1 MTTLLK
7 NATLWNSDHSF
18 SFGVDVLIYDG
29 IIADIGKDINADAD
43 KIIDVTGNYLIPGF
57 VDVHTHG
64 RVGYD
69 FNTADKEQ
77 MLTMKRSY
85 IENGVTSVFPTL
97 ASDTID
103 GWKKSLKNISACGFD
118 GIHLEGRY
126 LSEKRRGAHAAH
138 LLASPDFDEVEDAI
152 STIDAPVHISIA
164 PEIPGGYE
172 FIKRAVEEGMT
183 VGIAHTSATANEA
196 RKAIFLGAK
205 SFTHLFNGMN
215 PMHHREGGAVCAA
228 LTSGAYCE
236 LIVDGLH
243 ICSDM
248 VNLAYSCVGKDRFVL
263 ITDSMAGAGCA
274 DGKYSIAGQD
284 VQVTDGC
291 ALTPDGALAGSTLD
305 MLTAIKNLMKFTGAT
320 LGDAVACAT
329 KNPAEMV
336 GIYNKIGS
344 VEVGKIANMVVLDKE
359 LCIKS
364 VIYTGKL
371 YN

>member
-7 NATLWNSDHSF
+7 NATLWNSDHGF
-18 SFGVDVLIYDG
+18 SLEVDVLISDG
-29 IIADIGKDINADAD
+29 IIADVGKDINANAD
-43 KIIDVTGNYLIPGF
+43 KIIDVMDNYLIPGF
-57 VDVHTHG
+57 IDVHTHG

-77 MLTMKRSY
+77 MMTMKRSY

-97 ASDTID
+97 ASDTIE
-103 GWKKSLKNISACGFD
+103 GWEKSLKNISVCDFD

-138 LLASPDFDEVEDAI
+138 LLAIPNFDEVDKI
-152 STIDAPVHISIA
+152 LCGINIPVHISIA
-164 PEIPGGYE
+164 PELPNGYE

-183 VGIAHTSATANEA
+183 VGIAHTAATANEA
-196 RKAIFLGAK
+196 REALNTGAK

-228 LTSGAYCE
+228 LTSNAYCE

-243 ICSDM
+243 ICPDM
-248 VNLAYSCVGKDRFVL
+248 VALAYSCVGKDKFVL
-263 ITDSMAGAGCA
+263 VTDSMAGAGSP
-274 DGKYSIAGQD
+274 DGMYSIAGQG
-284 VQVTDGC
+284 VQVIDGR
-291 ALTPDGALAGSTLD
+291 ALTPDGALAGSILD
-305 MLTAIKNLMKFTGAT
+305 MLTAMKNLMKFTGAT

-329 KNPAEMV
+329 KNPAQMV
-336 GIYNKIGS
+336 GIYHKVGS
-344 VEVGKIANMVVLDKE
+344 VEVGKVANMVVLDKE
-359 LCIKS
+359 LSIKS
-364 VIYTGKL
+364 VIFRGEV